1 MPQVLDKKVC
11 EWREADREARELEGA
26 IARLRSSGNDGT
38 LPAELVRQAKLLRQL
53 ANERLKAAIAAMK
66 PER

>member
-26 IARLRSSGNDGT
+26 IAHLRASANDGT
-38 LPAELVRQAKLLRQL
+38 LPAEIVRKAKALRQL
-53 ANERLKAAIAAMK
+53 ADEKLKAAIAAMK